1 MDRRTAFWSLYRV
14 RIPCSAVKWTL
25 VVGEVR
31 REDSEERSIIYA
43 WSKSIQNV
51 FQENGFYS
59 EKSVIVHLC
68 QVYKMLLTALRF
80 RLSVNRYMFAINR
93 PWPFWLPEVHLREK
107 RPSLVEKSDWKMT
120 KRTEPDDLIVDLGTV
135 QNLPSNG
142 ELVLEPSYSVTL
154 SKRQLP
160 VASIDNSSNSADITY
175 NVSSKVSAFYIFPEN
190 NVSLTNTTLLQNT
203 KNLENPA

>member
-1 MDRRTAFWSLYRV
+1 
-14 RIPCSAVKWTL
+14 
-25 VVGEVR
+25 
-31 REDSEERSIIYA
+31 
-43 WSKSIQNV
+43 
-51 FQENGFYS
+51 
-59 EKSVIVHLC
+59 
-68 QVYKMLLTALRF
+68 
-80 RLSVNRYMFAINR
+80 
-93 PWPFWLPEVHLREK
+93 
-107 RPSLVEKSDWKMT
+107 MT